1 MMLSLIAQKTHKL
14 VKLNLV
20 NNLKVSLIFQG
31 YQMPP
36 FLQLRACPMDHQVNT
51 ETCFLPIKTIIPTR
65 WSMHN

>member
-36 FLQLRACPMDHQVNT
+36 FLQSYMLV
-51 ETCFLPIKTIIPTR
+51 LWTIR
-65 WSMHN
+65 